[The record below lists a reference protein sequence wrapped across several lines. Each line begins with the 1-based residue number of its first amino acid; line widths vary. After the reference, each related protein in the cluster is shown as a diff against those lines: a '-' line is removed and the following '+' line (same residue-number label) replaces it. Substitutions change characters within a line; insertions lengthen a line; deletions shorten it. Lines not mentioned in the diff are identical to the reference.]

1 MTIVLFELTYPDKA
15 APEQV
20 LEETPRASLHKVSS
34 FGESAWQNR
43 IIFGDNLSVLRTLI
57 DEKEQG
63 ALKNDDGSSGVRLV
77 YIDPPFGTGDA
88 YGRNHTK
95 AYSAKRTGADYLEW
109 LRRRVILLRELL
121 SDDGSFYMRTDYHF
135 GHHMRILLDEI
146 FGSKGFRNEII
157 INRTKKV
164 FDGISRFNTA
174 TDTLFFFT
182 KSGDYVFHGAQKPRE
197 TQRWIAMH
205 SPGIRWSPVDKKQL
219 KHYNDSQ
226 LEERRGTIRSRG
238 RIYDGEVILPPDG
251 RHWTFSQKRMERY
264 REEGRIRMN
273 PKNGI
278 PEYQTAKEER
288 VDSNWTDIPG
298 YSFKWGYPTENS
310 EQLLERI
317 ISASS
322 NPGDLVLDA
331 FAGSGTTAAV
341 SEKLSRRWL
350 MLDSSKTSLFVTTLR
365 MLHLKEKIGNRGKH
379 LEPVPFAIFHA
390 FSEEHSKPNWEL
402 YCEAALSLFGA
413 DDLTDG
419 RPKLRDNP
427 VMLFD
432 WRREKKMLDSN
443 AAEKLVRDESAD
455 LIYIIVPTRFSEGIA
470 DSYLFD
476 SCEVQLLK
484 VPESI
489 MAALA
494 DPKGPFTNNKLPDR
508 GRLVDSIAFDLIIPP
523 MAKCDWKLKGEDVI
537 CGISSFETYAVTK
550 KPLDKKKSGLKSLAF
565 VTVDPLFDGDIF
577 RPQYT
582 WESKS
587 LKEHKYRLSFPAV
600 DNKAKVLISFTDIF
614 GNEKRELVELSRL
627 QSGNG

>member
-1 MTIVLFELTYPDKA
+1 MPFELTYPDKA
-15 APEQV
+15 SPEQV
-20 LEETPRASLHKVSS
+20 LEETPRVSLHKVTS
-34 FGESAWQNR
+34 FGESAWQNQ
-43 IIFGDNLSVLRTLI
+43 IIFGDNLSALRTLI

-63 ALKNDDGSSGVRLV
+63 KLKNDDGSSGVRLI

-88 YGRNHTK
+88 YGRNHSH

-174 TDTLFFFT
+174 TDTLFFYT
-182 KSGDYVFHGAQKPRE
+182 RSGDYIFHGAQKPRK
-197 TQRWIAMH
+197 QQKWIAMH

-219 KHYNDSQ
+219 KHYNDDQ

-238 RIYDGEVILPPDG
+238 RVYDGKIIIPPDG
-251 RHWTFSQKRMERY
+251 RHWTFSQERMERY

-273 PKNGI
+273 PKTGI

-310 EQLLERI
+310 EQLLERV

-331 FAGSGTTAAV
+331 FSGSGTTAAV
-341 SEKLSRRWL
+341 AEKLGRRWV
-350 MLDSSKTSLFVTTLR
+350 MLDSSKTSLFVTTHR

-379 LEPVPFAIFHA
+379 LEPAPFAVYHA
-390 FSEEHSKPNWEL
+390 FTEEHSEPDWEL
-402 YCEAALSLFGA
+402 YCRATKTLFGV
-413 DDLTDG
+413 DDS
-419 RPKLRDNP
+419 KLRDNP
-427 VMLFD
+427 VIYFD
-432 WRREKKMLDSN
+432 WRQEINQLNRQVAKKLASEVKSD
-443 AAEKLVRDESAD
+443 LV
-455 LIYIIVPTRFSEGIA
+455 YIIVPTRFSEWLA

-476 SCEVQLLK
+476 SCEAQLLK

-489 MAALA
+489 MSALA
-494 DPKGPFTNNKLPDR
+494 DPAGPFSGGKMPDR
-508 GRLVDSIAFDLIIPP
+508 NRLVHSIAFDLVMPP
-523 MAKCDWKLKGEDVI
+523 TVNCDWQLNDEDVI
-537 CGISSFETYAVTK
+537 CRINNFETNAITK
-550 KPLDKKKSGLKSLAF
+550 KPLGKKKSGLNALAF
-565 VTVDPLFDGDIF
+565 ITVDPSFDGSIF
-577 RPQYT
+577 RPQFT

-587 LKEHKYRLSFPAV
+587 LQDHDYKLPFPEV
-600 DNKAKVLISFTDIF
+600 DSQSDILISFTDIF
-614 GNEKRELVELSRL
+614 GNEKRELVDLSQL
-627 QSGNG
+627 TKTIS